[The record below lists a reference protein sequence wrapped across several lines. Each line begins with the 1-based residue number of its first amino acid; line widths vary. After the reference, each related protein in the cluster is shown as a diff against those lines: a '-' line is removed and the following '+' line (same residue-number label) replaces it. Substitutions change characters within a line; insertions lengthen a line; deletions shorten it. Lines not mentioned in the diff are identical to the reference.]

1 MLEDWQHGG
10 FGLYVHWPFCQ
21 SKCPY
26 CDFNSHV
33 SNTVEH
39 ADWRAAFVSEI
50 RRTGALTKG
59 RVLRSIFF
67 GGGTPSLMEPG
78 TVRAILDESQK
89 HWSWANDIEIT
100 LEANPSSV
108 EANKFADFAD
118 AGINRVSLGV
128 QALNNTDLTKLGRLH
143 THEEALNA
151 LEISRAQFNRVS
163 FDLIYG
169 RQDQSLSDWKHELK
183 QALGYRPDH
192 LSLYQLT
199 IEDGT
204 AFGARFAAGKLLGL
218 PNEDLGADMYELTN
232 LLCAENGLQSY
243 EVSNYAQIGSESR
256 HNMIYWTGGD
266 YVGVGPG
273 AHGRLTLDGR
283 RIGTE
288 ATRMPNDWLA
298 SAQNGCVAHET
309 VEEISAEAR
318 RSEFL
323 LMGLRVTDGVDLS
336 RLSELSAGL
345 SDINWAEPIDHGL
358 IEIKDNRVR
367 TTEAGKPLLNAIL
380 RQIL

>member
-33 SNTVEH
+33 SNTVDH

-67 GGGTPSLMEPG
+67 GGGTPSLMEPE

-89 HWSWANDIEIT
+89 YWSWANDIEIT

-108 EANKFADFAD
+108 EANKFVDFAD

-143 THEEALNA
+143 THEEALIA
-151 LEISRAQFNRVS
+151 LEVSRAQFNRVS

-218 PNEDLGADMYELTN
+218 PDEDLGADMYELTN
-232 LLCAENGLQSY
+232 QLCAENGLQSY